1 MSRKI
6 EEKSAEEIIT
16 ESLVPEDEQPYDIP
30 ENWKW
35 TKLGASFEVA
45 NEKWEPSKEDNKIYI
60 GLEDMIKG
68 GGISS
73 TGTTENVKSTKTVFK
88 SGYVLYGKLR
98 PYLNKH
104 SMVNFDGVC
113 STDIL
118 VLRGNELFASKL
130 FDKFLSLPQVIE
142 YASNNS
148 QGINLPRVSPST
160 FLNMPLPLPP
170 IPEQK
175 RIVDKLES
183 MLGKIN
189 EARELIEQAQ
199 ETFKER
205 KSTILSKA
213 LRGELTAKW
222 RDENTSIAKENLIQN
237 VIFEKNQ
244 VSKKNSYQIGQINEP
259 YTIPDSW
266 QWFKLD
272 DVCGKI
278 TDGTHHSPK
287 SFDKGQYMYVTAK
300 NIKEKGL
307 LLDNITYV
315 DEKVHR
321 EIYNRCDV
329 KYEDVLYIKD
339 GATTGIATVN
349 TLEKEFSLLS
359 SVGVLRPL
367 KKTLLPKYL
376 AFNLNSP
383 ETKNRMLSEIAG
395 IAITRL
401 TLIKIKNSV
410 IPIPP
415 LEEQKE
421 IVRIV
426 EHLLSLE
433 NEAKELIDNM
443 EDELNLLEKSILSKA
458 FRGELGTNNPEEN
471 SPLTPLL
478 KSEGDKEGEQL
489 ELSLTS

>member
-160 FLNMPLPLPP
+160 FLNMPLPL
-170 IPEQK
+170 K
-175 RIVDKLES
+175 
-183 MLGKIN
+183 
-189 EARELIEQAQ
+189 
-199 ETFKER
+199 
-205 KSTILSKA
+205 
-213 LRGELTAKW
+213 
-222 RDENTSIAKENLIQN
+222 
-237 VIFEKNQ
+237 
-244 VSKKNSYQIGQINEP
+244 
-259 YTIPDSW
+259 
-266 QWFKLD
+266 
-272 DVCGKI
+272 
-278 TDGTHHSPK
+278 
-287 SFDKGQYMYVTAK
+287 
-300 NIKEKGL
+300 
-307 LLDNITYV
+307 
-315 DEKVHR
+315 
-321 EIYNRCDV
+321 
-329 KYEDVLYIKD
+329 
-339 GATTGIATVN
+339 
-349 TLEKEFSLLS
+349 
-359 SVGVLRPL
+359 
-367 KKTLLPKYL
+367 
-376 AFNLNSP
+376 
-383 ETKNRMLSEIAG
+383 
-395 IAITRL
+395 
-401 TLIKIKNSV
+401 KIK
-410 IPIPP
+410 
-415 LEEQKE
+415 
-421 IVRIV
+421 
-426 EHLLSLE
+426 
-433 NEAKELIDNM
+433 
-443 EDELNLLEKSILSKA
+443 
-458 FRGELGTNNPEEN
+458 
-471 SPLTPLL
+471 
-478 KSEGDKEGEQL
+478 
-489 ELSLTS
+489 